1 MVRAKRK
8 IRSESA
14 SRRGRVRGR
23 RASVSSS
30 NGSRRRARASLRA
43 TRSSNGRRRQ
53 NGTRRRTVSTR
64 GSVDKQRLNEKYLT
78 GVRNYES
85 GVRLF
90 QKQNYE
96 RAKEVF
102 EKLQEEAVVEVKTR
116 AQVYLHLCEQKLS
129 QEGLSPRTPEEY
141 YNLGVAQLNA
151 RQIEAALENLTKA
164 NKLRPHQEH
173 IRYALAAAH
182 AQAGNADAALEH
194 LTAAIGLRSN
204 NRYQASKDADFQ
216 SLASDPRFARL
227 IHQGV
232 A

>member
-1 MVRAKRK
+1 M
-8 IRSESA
+8 
-14 SRRGRVRGR
+14 
-23 RASVSSS
+23 
-30 NGSRRRARASLRA
+30 A
-43 TRSSNGRRRQ
+43 TQGPLE
-53 NGTRRRTVSTR
+53 
-64 GSVDKQRLNEKYLT
+64 KQRMNEKYLASVKNFEA
-78 GVRNYES
+78 GVRM
-85 GVRLF
+85 F

-102 EKLQEEAVVEVKTR
+102 EKLQEESVVEVRNR

-129 QEGLSPRTPEEY
+129 QEGLSPRTPEDHY
-141 YNLGVAQLNA
+141 DLGVAQLNA

-164 NKLRPHQEH
+164 NKLRPNQEH

-194 LTAAIGLRSN
+194 LTAAIELRSN

-227 IHQGV
+227 IRQGV